1 MTGRGQDQGHGRP
14 LLAEPVWPG
23 APAAPSGTVG
33 PVELH
38 IIPPGLLDDLYGP
51 DLVIDPGYIGPD
63 RRRTPR
69 ERHETSPTHDRSS
82 GIVRTLLIVLVTA
95 VAAVLLTLMAIHPAP
110 SATAA
115 TPLASGVAARSQA
128 PGTNGLRTAA
138 PTRPVAPTGR
148 AAAGATRAR
157 GTAPASARIACVPAG
172 ASTGASCVRR
182 REAAHRRALAHLRA
196 LRRALRSE
204 RAARRDALRR
214 PSAPA
219 R

>member
-23 APAAPSGTVG
+23 APAVPPGTVG

-38 IIPPGLLDDLYGP
+38 IIPPGLLDDLYDP
-51 DLVIDPGYIGPD
+51 DLIIVPGYIGPD

-69 ERHETSPTHDRSS
+69 KRHETSPSHDRSS
-82 GIVRTLLIVLVTA
+82 GIVRTLLVVLVTA

-110 SATAA
+110 AATAA
-115 TPLASGVAARSQA
+115 TPPASRVAARSR
-128 PGTNGLRTAA
+128 PPRTNGLRTAA
-138 PTRPVAPTGR
+138 PTRPAAPTGR

-172 ASTGASCVRR
+172 ASGASCVRR

-214 PSAPA
+214 PSTPA